1 MLSDYQ
7 TLVTDLV
14 RDDAGKISTGQ
25 RDSAIAG
32 AVERYSQDRPV
43 EKAADLVGVS
53 GQLIALPAA
62 WEAEFST
69 LKSLEYPVGDVPPSF
84 LQNDAWALYR
94 DVDALRIMLA
104 ASLPV
109 ASTVRAVF
117 TVRHTLTTLVDT
129 IPTNRREAVAKLA
142 AASLCDQLAAFY
154 ANDTDST
161 IGAGMVQGQT
171 KSQAYAARARDYRKQ
186 YQESVGVTDTSA
198 APASAVAVMRPKDG
212 HGQPRLFHPPGRL
225 PS

>member
-7 TLVTDLV
+7 ALVTDLV

-25 RDSAIAG
+25 RDSAITG
-32 AVERYSQDRPV
+32 AVERYSQDRPA

-69 LKSLEYPVGDVPPSF
+69 LKSLEYPVGDVPPAI
-84 LQNDAWALYR
+84 LPNDAWALYR

-104 ASLPV
+104 SSLPA

-117 TVRHTLTTLVDT
+117 TVRHTLTALADT
-129 IPTNRREAVAKLA
+129 IPLRHREAVAKA
-142 AASLCDQLAAFY
+142 AASSLCDQLAAFY

-161 IGAGMVQGQT
+161 IGAGMTQGQT

-186 YQESVGVTDTSA
+186 YQDSVGVTDKSA
-198 APASAVAVMRPKDG
+198 VPASAVAAMRPKDG
-212 HGQPRLFHPPGRL
+212 HGQPRLFHPPGSL

>member
-1 MLSDYQ
+1 MLADYQ

-14 RDDAGKISTGQ
+14 RDDAGKISVGQ
-25 RDSAIAG
+25 RDSAIGG

-43 EKAADLVGVS
+43 EKVQDLAGVS

-62 WEAEFST
+62 WEVEFST

-84 LQNDAWALYR
+84 LANDTWAFYR
-94 DVDALRIMLA
+94 DTDALRIMLA
-104 ASLPV
+104 ASLP
-109 ASTVRAVF
+109 AGSTVRAVF

-129 IPTNRREAVAKLA
+129 IPTSRREAVAKLA

-161 IGAGMVQGQT
+161 IGAGMTQGQT

-186 YQESVGVTDTSA
+186 YQDALGVTDKTA
-198 APASAVAVMRPKDG
+198 QPASAVGSLRPKDG
-212 HGQPRLFHPPGRL
+212 HGQPYLYHPPRSGLR
-225 PS
+225 

>member
-7 TLVTDLV
+7 ALVTNFV
-14 RDDAGKISTGQ
+14 RDDASKISTTD
-25 RDSAIAG
+25 RDTAIAS

-62 WEAEFST
+62 WEAEFSA
-69 LKSLEYPVGDVPPSF
+69 LKSLEYPVGDVPPS
-84 LQNDAWALYR
+84 LLESDAWALYR
-94 DVDALRIMLA
+94 DVDVLRIMLA
-104 ASLPV
+104 ASLPA

-129 IPTNRREAVAKLA
+129 IPTGRREVVAKFA
-142 AASLCDQLAAFY
+142 AASLCDQLAALY

-186 YQESVGVTDTSA
+186 YQDALGVTDRTA
-198 APASAVAVMRPKDG
+198 QPASAVGSLRPKDG

-225 PS
+225 LS

>member
-7 TLVTDLV
+7 TLVTNFV
-14 RDDAGKISTGQ
+14 RDDAGKILTTD
-25 RDSAIAG
+25 RDSAIAS

-62 WEAEFST
+62 WEAEFSA

-84 LQNDAWALYR
+84 LEGDTWALYR
-94 DVDALRIMLA
+94 DVDALRIMLV
-104 ASLPV
+104 ASLPA

-129 IPTNRREAVAKLA
+129 IPTSRREAVAKLA
-142 AASLCDQLAAFY
+142 AASLCDQLAALY

-186 YQESVGVTDTSA
+186 YQDTLGVTDKTA
-198 APASAVAVMRPKDG
+198 VPASAVGTLRPKDG
-212 HGQPRLFHPPGRL
+212 HGRPRLFHPARYPQ
-225 PS
+225 